1 MGARGR
7 QAPTAHPSRDPHVN
21 PTFGAP
27 GDDRTQDNFC
37 AACFRGRRF
46 AKWYATFGQ
55 HKTTRP
61 NIPATALK
69 GPSCPPGIDAN
80 NQPPRTIP
88 HRTSFA
94 VRLSSS
100 SSSPFRRMDHIG
112 SQIHIPA
119 AVRRL
124 AFVHSWSRKGATL
137 ISAIFRC
144 HTALQRSLQPAG
156 GPDFVLFFLQGNSR
170 WEDTTSETNSRGAR
184 RGAPN
189 SLNSRS
195 GRATRRRVKSV
206 KKPHPLLVK
215 ATKGAP
221 PRPLTSRGGSA
232 TRRRA
237 EVDPRMGGR

>member
-1 MGARGR
+1 VPAAGR
-7 QAPTAHPSRDPHVN
+7 HPPAHPSRDPHVN
-21 PTFGAP
+21 PTCRAP
-27 GDDRTQDNFC
+27 GDDRAQDNFC

-144 HTALQRSLQPAG
+144 HTALQRILQPAG
-156 GPDFVLFFLQGNSR
+156 GPGFVLLFLQGSSR
-170 WEDTTSETNSRGAR
+170 
-184 RGAPN
+184 
-189 SLNSRS
+189 
-195 GRATRRRVKSV
+195 
-206 KKPHPLLVK
+206 
-215 ATKGAP
+215 
-221 PRPLTSRGGSA
+221 
-232 TRRRA
+232 
-237 EVDPRMGGR
+237 